1 MRACCHSDDYG
12 GHVTNEDLLYGEHD
26 DDEGRVTSDD
36 LLREETMVMM
46 MEEEVMRSC
55 NQ

>member
-1 MRACCHSDDYG
+1 M
-12 GHVTNEDLLYGEHD
+12 TNEELLYGEHD

-36 LLREETMVMM
+36 ILPEETMVMM
-46 MEEEVMRSC
+46 MEEVMRSC